1 MKQVPQLIKADHLTQ
16 SHPQVK
22 MRVREVYGDVWVL
35 ARPMSMGNILTRI
48 KLAWLVFTGECDALK
63 WYRQ

>member
-1 MKQVPQLIKADHLTQ
+1 MKQVPQLIKADNLTQ
-16 SHPQVK
+16 NHPQAM
-22 MRVREVYGDVWVL
+22 MREAHGDVWVL
-35 ARPMSMGNILTRI
+35 ARPMSWGTLLTRI